1 MTRTETFVDAAFAFS
16 VTLLVISVGSVPSDI
31 DSLREAFKSVPA
43 FAMSF
48 AIIAVFWYQ
57 HHRWSRRFGLDDGV
71 SVLLSLLLVF
81 LVLVYVY
88 PLRIMADSVMHVVS
102 GGWLPAGLQLAAP
115 GDLVF
120 VYLVY
125 GFGFAALS
133 GVLWL
138 LNLHAWRLRETLRL
152 SVDERMHAQ
161 EELFA
166 TAFMSAM
173 GLASAL
179 LALALPVERW
189 PWLLALPGMLYNLLF
204 LLPWLAPAHGR
215 RYASTLEAKPLL
227 PG

>member
-16 VTLLVISVGSVPSDI
+16 VTLLVISVGSMPSDM
-31 DSLREAFKSVPA
+31 DALRDAFKSVPA

-57 HHRWSRRFGLDDGV
+57 HHRWSRRYGLDDAV

-81 LVLVYVY
+81 LILVYVY
-88 PLRIMADSVMHVVS
+88 PLRIMADSVMHTVS
-102 GGWLPAGLQLAAP
+102 AGWLPAGLAFSSP

-125 GFGFAALS
+125 GVGFAALS

-152 SVDERMHAQ
+152 SLVERMDAQ
-161 EELFA
+161 ADLFA
-166 TAFMSAM
+166 IGFMSTM

-179 LALALPVERW
+179 LALALPVDRW
-189 PWLLALPGMLYNLLF
+189 SWLLALPGMLYNLLF
-204 LLPWLAPAHGR
+204 LLPWLAPAHAR
-215 RYASTLEAKPLL
+215 RYAAALEAGRQL
-227 PG
+227 PE